1 MKLTTFFTL
10 AFVAVCLSVSSQDK
24 KATPLK
30 YQIGLS
36 YSINKSNNPTFDTK
50 YNPDSDVDQFSNL
63 FTDSI
68 PFLNTVSVNFSRSLN
83 YYTNISA
90 GVSYTE
96 CTIVEIRQQLTQ
108 YGNSSIF
115 KSKSINRNFV
125 FVDVP
130 IIWTFT
136 LKNSKKETLNFR
148 ALVGVFPSFT
158 IKSTGHVYNFESMSD
173 NKYGTGSSSSN
184 NFLDPKYNYSPVLL
198 CFDLGL
204 KLEYNIF
211 KKFSLNFQTIY
222 RNRGNVKFDERYA
235 SLMLDFGVGYRF

>member
-1 MKLTTFFTL
+1 MKHMFLFFL
-10 AFVAVCLSVSSQDK
+10 VAVCFEVSSQDK

-50 YNPDSDVDQFSNL
+50 YDPGGNVNQFSNL

-68 PFLNTVSVNFSRSLN
+68 PFLNTASVNFSRSLN

-96 CTIVEIRQQLTQ
+96 CTIGEKRQSI
-108 YGNSSIF
+108 YFNSPWSIDTF
-115 KSKSINRNFV
+115 TNTSRKFV

-130 IIWTFT
+130 ILWNFT
-136 LKNSKKETLNFR
+136 LKKSKKEKFTFSV
-148 ALVGVFPSFT
+148 LVGVFPSFT
-158 IKSTGHVYNFESMSD
+158 IKSTGHIYVYNSKNY
-173 NKYGTGSSSSN
+173 NKDGTGNSSSSS
-184 NFLDPKYNYSPVLL
+184 FFDPKYNYSPVLL
-198 CFDLGL
+198 SVDLGL

-222 RNRGNVKFDERYA
+222 RNRGNVKFHERYA
-235 SLMLDFGVGYRF
+235 SFMMDLGIGYRF